1 MAENKYD
8 VIVIGGGPAGY
19 VAAIKAAQVGAK
31 TACIEKDILGG
42 TCLNRGCIPTK
53 NFLKSAEF
61 LYEMEEAA
69 ARGIKLESSAFSVD
83 MPAAVKAKNKVVKKL
98 TGGVG
103 SLLKANK
110 VDVFYGTGIAKSATE
125 VTVGGGK
132 SGDMSLQAGSIIL
145 AGGSKAVKLPI
156 PGVESEK
163 VLTSDEIL
171 DIQEVP
177 SALAIIGGG
186 VIGVEMAMVFA
197 AFGSK
202 VTIVE
207 LEPTILPFMEKEAA
221 DLVLKSLKKKGVDV
235 KTGIKLD
242 KFEETKNGIKL
253 VLGNGETVEADK
265 ALLSIG
271 RQADLS
277 CVEGLGIETER
288 GKIVVT
294 DEMETSVRGVFAP
307 GDVNGRKMLAHAAF
321 KMGEAAA
328 VNAAEYAG
336 VKTGEGVGSSF
347 SAIKVDMRYVPS
359 VVYSVPEVSSVGL
372 SEAEAAKEHDLA
384 IGYFP
389 LAANGRALAA
399 GAPEGFIKVIADS
412 KYGEMLGV
420 HMVGHGAS
428 EIINEAAALM
438 AMEITVHEVAEIIH
452 GHPSVSE
459 AFMEAAADCLG
470 KCIHL
475 PPKK

>member
-1 MAENKYD
+1 MTENKYD

-31 TACIEKDILGG
+31 TACVEKDILGG

-53 NFLKSAEF
+53 NYLKTAEF
-61 LYEMEEAA
+61 LYEMQEASS
-69 ARGIKLESSAFSVD
+69 RGIKLDSTAFSID
-83 MPAAVKAKNKVVKKL
+83 MPAAVKAKDKVVKKL

-103 SLLKANK
+103 TLLKANN
-110 VDVFYGTGIAKSATE
+110 VDVYYGTGIAKLAKE
-125 VTVGGGK
+125 VSVSGGK
-132 SGDMSLQAGSIIL
+132 SGDVLLQAGSIIL

-156 PGVESEK
+156 PGVESK
-163 VLTSDEIL
+163 LVLTSDEIL

-177 SALAIIGGG
+177 AALAIIGGG
-186 VIGVEMAMVFA
+186 VIGVEMAMIFA

-207 LEPTILPFMEKEAA
+207 LEKSILPFVEKDAS
-221 DLVLKSLKKKGVDV
+221 DIILKSLRKKGVDV

-253 VLGNGETVEADK
+253 VLENGETVEANK

-277 CVEGLGIETER
+277 CLEGLNIKTER
-288 GKIVVT
+288 GKIIV
-294 DEMETSVRGVFAP
+294 DDKMETSIKGVFAP
-307 GDVNGRKMLAHAAF
+307 GDMNGRKMLAHAAF
-321 KMGEAAA
+321 KMGETAA
-328 VNAAEYAG
+328 VNAAKYAG
-336 VKTGEGVGSSF
+336 VSSAELKNHTP
-347 SAIKVDMRYVPS
+347 AIADMRFVPS
-359 VVYSVPEVSSVGL
+359 VVYSVPEVASVGM
-372 SEAEAAKEHDLA
+372 SETEAAKEHDIA
-384 IGYFP
+384 IGNFP
-389 LAANGRALAA
+389 LAANGRALAI
-399 GAPEGFIKVIADS
+399 GATEGFVKVIADS
-412 KYGEMLGV
+412 KYGEILGV
-420 HMVGHGAS
+420 HIVGHGAS

-438 AMEITVHEVAEIIH
+438 AMEITVYEVSEIIH
-452 GHPSVSE
+452 GHPAVSE

-475 PPKK
+475 PPRKK

>member
-1 MAENKYD
+1 MAENKFD
-8 VIVIGGGPAGY
+8 VTVIGGGPAGY
-19 VAAIKAAQVGAK
+19 VAAIKAAQLGAR
-31 TACIEKDILGG
+31 TALVEKDVLGG

-61 LYEMEEAA
+61 LYELEEAA
-69 ARGIKLESSAFSVD
+69 KRGIKMDSTAFQVD

-103 SLLKANK
+103 SLLSANNVK
-110 VDVFYGTGIAKSATE
+110 VFKGTGVARSATE
-125 VTVGGGK
+125 VVVDGGEVI
-132 SGDMSLQAGSIIL
+132 STGSVIL

-156 PGVESEK
+156 PGVESEL

-171 DIQEVP
+171 DMQDVP
-177 SALAIIGGG
+177 PRLAIIGGG

-221 DLVLKSLKKKGVDV
+221 DAVLKSLKKKGVDV
-235 KTGIKLD
+235 KTGIGLE
-242 KFEETKNGIKL
+242 KFEEAGGAIRL
-253 VLGNGETVEADK
+253 HLAGGETVEADK

-277 CVEGLGIETER
+277 CVDGLDIKTER
-288 GKIVVT
+288 GKIVVS
-294 DEMETSVRGVFAP
+294 DEMETSVSGIFAP

-328 VNAAEYAG
+328 ANAAAFAG
-336 VKTGEGVGSSF
+336 VAGVEKTEKADLRF
-347 SAIKVDMRYVPS
+347 VPS
-359 VVYSVPEVSSVGL
+359 VVYSIPEVGAVGL
-372 SEAEAAKEHDLA
+372 SEAAAAEEHGIA
-384 IGYFP
+384 VGTFP

-399 GAPEGFIKVIADS
+399 GAPEGFVKVIADS
-412 KYGEMLGV
+412 RYGEILGV
-420 HMVGHGAS
+420 HIVGHGAS
-428 EIINEAAALM
+428 EIINEAASLM
-438 AMEITVHEVAEIIH
+438 AMEITVHEVAEIVH
-452 GHPSVSE
+452 GHPTVSE

-475 PPKK
+475 PPKRK

>member
-31 TACIEKDILGG
+31 TACVEKDILGG

-53 NFLKSAEF
+53 NFLKSADF

-69 ARGIKLESSAFSVD
+69 SRGIKLESDKFTID
-83 MPAAVKAKNKVVKKL
+83 MPAVVKAKDKVVKKL

-103 SLLKANK
+103 TLLKANK
-110 VDVFYGTGIAKSATE
+110 VDVFYGKGIARSAT
-125 VTVGGGK
+125 VIQVSGGK
-132 SGDMSLQAGSIIL
+132 SGDLTLNTGAIIL

-156 PGVESEK
+156 PGVESER

-207 LEPTILPFMEKEAA
+207 LEPAILPFMEKEAS

-235 KTGIKLD
+235 KTGIKLE
-242 KFEETKNGIKL
+242 KFEETESGIKL

-271 RQADLS
+271 RSADLS
-277 CVEGLGIETER
+277 CAEGLNIKTER
-288 GKIVVT
+288 GKIVVN
-294 DEMETSVRGVFAP
+294 DEMETSVKGIFAP
-307 GDVNGRKMLAHAAF
+307 GDVNGLKMLAHAAF

-328 VNAAEYAG
+328 VNAAKYAG
-336 VKTGEGVGSSF
+336 VSSEEVNGH
-347 SAIKVDMRYVPS
+347 APVKADLRYVPA
-359 VVYSVPEVSSVGL
+359 VVYSVPEVASVGL
-372 SEAEAAKEHDLA
+372 SEAAAAEKGPIA
-384 IGYFP
+384 VGNFP

-399 GAPEGFIKVIADS
+399 GAPEGFVKVIIDS
-412 KYGEMLGV
+412 KYGEILGV
-420 HMVGHGAS
+420 HIVGHGAS

-438 AMEITVHEVAEIIH
+438 AMEITAHEVAEIMH
-452 GHPSVSE
+452 GHPTVSE
-459 AFMEAAADCLG
+459 AFMEAAADALG

-475 PPKK
+475 PPKAK

>member
-1 MAENKYD
+1 MAENKYG
-8 VIVIGGGPAGY
+8 VIVVGGGPAGY
-19 VAAIKAAQVGAK
+19 VAAIKAAQIGAK
-31 TACIEKDILGG
+31 TACVEKDVLGG

-61 LYEMEEAA
+61 LYELEEAA
-69 ARGIKLESSAFSVD
+69 SRGISLASTEFSVD
-83 MPAAVKAKNKVVKKL
+83 MPAAVKAKNRVVRKL

-103 SLLKANK
+103 TLLKANK

-125 VTVGGGK
+125 VGVSGGK
-132 SGDMSLQAGSIIL
+132 SGEHTLSAGAIIL

-177 SALAIIGGG
+177 AALAIIGGG

-207 LEPTILPFMEKEAA
+207 LESSILPFMEKEAA

-235 KTGIKLD
+235 KTGIDLD
-242 KFEETKNGIKL
+242 KFEETKTGIKL
-253 VLGNGETVEADK
+253 VLGNGETVTADK

-277 CVEGLGIETER
+277 CVDGLGIETER
-288 GKIVVT
+288 GKIVVN
-294 DEMETSVRGVFAP
+294 DEMETSVKGIFAP

-321 KMGEAAA
+321 KMGETAA
-328 VNAAEYAG
+328 VNAAKHAG
-336 VKTGEGVGSSF
+336 GTGSPS
-347 SAIKVDMRYVPS
+347 IKADMRFVPS
-359 VVYSVPEVSSVGL
+359 VVYSVPEVASVGL
-372 SEAEAAKEHDLA
+372 SEKEAAEQA
-384 IGYFP
+384 SIAVGYFP

-399 GAPEGFIKVIADS
+399 GAPEGFVKVIADAR
-412 KYGEMLGV
+412 YGEMLGV
-420 HMVGHGAS
+420 HIVGHGAS

-438 AMEITVHEVAEIIH
+438 AMEITVHEVAEIVH

-475 PPKK
+475 PPKKN

>member
-8 VIVIGGGPAGY
+8 VTVIGGGPAGY
-19 VAAIKAAQVGAK
+19 VAAIKAAQLGAK
-31 TACIEKDILGG
+31 TALVEKDVLGG

-69 ARGIKLESSAFSVD
+69 KRGIKLDSSAFTMD
-83 MPAAVKAKNKVVKKL
+83 MSAAVKAKNKVVKKL

-110 VDVFYGTGIAKSATE
+110 VEIFKGTGVAASANEVIVNGTE
-125 VTVGGGK
+125 HIKTGAV
-132 SGDMSLQAGSIIL
+132 IL
-145 AGGSKAVKLPI
+145 AGGSKVFRLPI

-207 LEPTILPFMEKEAA
+207 LEKSILPFMEKEAS
-221 DLVLKSLKKKGVDV
+221 DTVLKSLKKKGVDV

-242 KFEETKNGIKL
+242 KFEDTKEGIRL
-253 VLGNGETVEADK
+253 VLGNGEAVDADK

-277 CVEGLGIETER
+277 CIDGLSIQTER
-288 GKIVVT
+288 GKIVV
-294 DEMETSVRGVFAP
+294 DDKMETSVSGIFAP

-321 KMGEAAA
+321 KMGEVAA
-328 VNAAEYAG
+328 VNAALHAG
-336 VKTGEGVGSSF
+336 VNIGAKAEK
-347 SAIKVDMRYVPS
+347 ADMRFVPS
-359 VVYSVPEVSSVGL
+359 VVYSIPEVASVGL

-384 IGYFP
+384 VGTFP

-399 GAPEGFIKVIADS
+399 GAPEGFVKVIADS
-412 KYGEMLGV
+412 RYGEILGV
-420 HMVGHGAS
+420 HIVGHGAS

-438 AMEITVHEVAEIIH
+438 AMEITVHEVSEIIH
-452 GHPSVSE
+452 GHPTVSE

-475 PPKK
+475 PPNMK

>member
-53 NFLKSAEF
+53 NFLKSADF

-69 ARGIKLESSAFSVD
+69 GRGIKMKSTDFSID
-83 MPAAVKAKNKVVKKL
+83 MPAVVKAKNKVVKKL

-110 VDVFYGTGIAKSATE
+110 VDVFYGEGVAKSATE
-125 VTVGGGK
+125 VSVSGGK
-132 SGDMSLQAGSIIL
+132 SGDLSLQTGAIIL

-156 PGVESEK
+156 PGVESTK

-177 SALAIIGGG
+177 GALAIIGGG
-186 VIGVEMAMVFA
+186 VIGIEMAMVFA

-207 LEPTILPFMEKEAA
+207 LEKTILPFMEKEAS
-221 DLVLKSLKKKGVDV
+221 DIILKSLKKKGVDV
-235 KTGIKLD
+235 KTGVKLD
-242 KFEETKNGIKL
+242 KFEETAKGINL
-253 VLGNGETVEADK
+253 ILGNGETVSADK

-277 CVEGLGIETER
+277 CVEGLNVQTER
-288 GKIVVT
+288 GKITVN
-294 DEMETSVRGVFAP
+294 DMMETSVSGIFAP
-307 GDVNGRKMLAHAAF
+307 GDVNGTKMLAHAAF
-321 KMGEAAA
+321 KMGEVAA

-336 VKTGEGVGSSF
+336 VKTGEGKQKADLSF
-347 SAIKVDMRYVPS
+347 VPS
-359 VVYSVPEVSSVGL
+359 VVYSVPEVASVGL
-372 SEAEAAKEHDLA
+372 SEAEAAQAHDLA

-389 LAANGRALAA
+389 LAANGRALAS
-399 GAPEGFIKVIADS
+399 GAPEGYVKVIADS

-420 HMVGHGAS
+420 HIVGHGAS

-475 PPKK
+475 PPKTK

>member
-1 MAENKYD
+1 MAENKFD
-8 VIVIGGGPAGY
+8 VVVIGGGPAGY
-19 VAAIKAAQVGAK
+19 VAAIKAAQIGAK
-31 TACIEKDILGG
+31 TALVEKDVLGG

-69 ARGIKLESSAFSVD
+69 GRGIRLENSSFTMD
-83 MPAAVKAKNKVVKKL
+83 MPAVVKAKNKVVKKL

-103 SLLKANK
+103 ALLKANK
-110 VDVFYGTGIAKSATE
+110 VEVFKGTGVARSATE
-125 VTVGGGK
+125 VIVNGTDVIKTG
-132 SGDMSLQAGSIIL
+132 AVIL

-156 PGVESEK
+156 PGVESEL

-177 SALAIIGGG
+177 ESLAIIGGG
-186 VIGVEMAMVFA
+186 VIGIEMAMVFA

-207 LEPTILPFMEKEAA
+207 LETSILPFMEKEAS
-221 DLVLKSLKKKGVDV
+221 DTVLKSLKKKGVNV

-253 VLGNGETVEADK
+253 VLGNGEVVEADK

-277 CVEGLGIETER
+277 CVEDLNIETER
-288 GKIVVT
+288 GKIVV
-294 DEMETSVRGVFAP
+294 DDKMETSVKGIFAP

-321 KMGEAAA
+321 KMGEVAA
-328 VNAAEYAG
+328 VNAAAYAG
-336 VKTGEGVGSSF
+336 VKNSEAPAT
-347 SAIKVDMRYVPS
+347 ADMRFVPS
-359 VVYSVPEVSSVGL
+359 VVYSIPEVASVGL
-372 SEAEAAKEHDLA
+372 SEAEAAKEHELA

-399 GAPEGFIKVIADS
+399 GAPEGFVKIIADS

-420 HMVGHGAS
+420 HIVGHGAS

-438 AMEITVHEVAEIIH
+438 AMEITVHEVSEIIH

-470 KCIHL
+470 RCIHL
-475 PPKK
+475 PPKTK

>member
-8 VIVIGGGPAGY
+8 IIVIGGGPAGY

-69 ARGIKLESSAFSVD
+69 ARGIKLESSAFKVD

-103 SLLKANK
+103 TLLKANK

-125 VTVGGGK
+125 VSVSGGS
-132 SGDMSLQAGSIIL
+132 SGDLSLQAGSIIL

-177 SALAIIGGG
+177 AALAIIGGG

-221 DLVLKSLKKKGVDV
+221 DLVLKSLKKKGVVV

-242 KFEETKNGIKL
+242 KFEDTKAGIKL

-277 CVEGLGIETER
+277 CVEGLNIKTER

-294 DEMETSVRGVFAP
+294 DEMETSVKGIFAP

-328 VNAAEYAG
+328 VNAAKYAG
-336 VKTGEGVGSSF
+336 VN
-347 SAIKVDMRYVPS
+347 SAEVSTHAPVKADMRYVPS

-372 SEAEAAKEHDLA
+372 SEKDAAAQTEIA
-384 IGYFP
+384 VGNFP

-399 GAPEGFIKVIADS
+399 GAPEGFIKVIIDA
-412 KYGEMLGV
+412 KYGEILGV
-420 HMVGHGAS
+420 HMVGHGVS
-428 EIINEAAALM
+428 EIINEAASLM
-438 AMEITVHEVAEIIH
+438 AMEITAHELAEIIH

-459 AFMEAAADCLG
+459 ALMEAAADALG

-475 PPKK
+475 PPKKK

>member
-1 MAENKYD
+1 MADNKYD

-31 TACIEKDILGG
+31 TACIEKDVLGG

-53 NFLKSAEF
+53 NFLKSADF
-61 LYEMEEAA
+61 LYEMEEMA
-69 ARGIKLESSAFSVD
+69 ARGIKLNSTDFSVD
-83 MPAAVKAKNKVVKKL
+83 MPQVVKAKNKVVKKL

-103 SLLKANK
+103 TLLKANK
-110 VDVFYGTGIAKSATE
+110 VDVFYGTGVAKSATE
-125 VTVGGGK
+125 VSVSGGK
-132 SGDMSLQAGSIIL
+132 SGDMNLQAGSIIL
-145 AGGSKAVKLPI
+145 CGGSKAVKLPI

-171 DIQEVP
+171 DMQDVP
-177 SALAIIGGG
+177 GALAIIGGG

-202 VTIVE
+202 VTVVE

-221 DLVLKSLKKKGVDV
+221 DIILKSLKKKGVDV
-235 KTGIKLD
+235 KTGVKLD
-242 KFEETKNGIKL
+242 KFEETSRGINL
-253 VLGNGETVEADK
+253 VLGNGEVVEADK

-271 RQADLS
+271 RSADLS
-277 CVEGLGIETER
+277 CVDGLGIETER
-288 GKIVVT
+288 GKIVVN
-294 DEMETSVRGVFAP
+294 DEMETSVKGVFAP

-328 VNAAEYAG
+328 VNAANYAG
-336 VKTGEGVGSSF
+336 VNTGEGKQK
-347 SAIKVDMRYVPS
+347 ADLRYVPA
-359 VVYSVPEVSSVGL
+359 VVYSVPEVASVGL
-372 SEAEAAKEHDLA
+372 SEAQAAEEHGIA
-384 IGYFP
+384 TGYFP
-389 LAANGRALAA
+389 LAANGRALAS
-399 GAPEGFIKVIADS
+399 GAPEGYVKVIADS
-412 KYGEMLGV
+412 KYGEILGV
-420 HMVGHGAS
+420 HIVGYGAS
-428 EIINEAAALM
+428 EIINEAASLM

>member
-1 MAENKYD
+1 MAEKYD

-31 TACIEKDILGG
+31 TACIEKDVLGG

-53 NFLKSAEF
+53 TYLHSAEF
-61 LYEMEEAA
+61 LYELQEAA
-69 ARGIKLESSAFSVD
+69 SRGIKLASTDFSMD
-83 MPAAVKAKNKVVKKL
+83 MPAAVKEKNKVVKKL

-103 SLLKANK
+103 SLLKANN
-110 VDVFYGTGIAKSATE
+110 VDVYYGTGVAKSATQ
-125 VTVGGGK
+125 VAVSGGS
-132 SGDMSLQAGSIIL
+132 SGSLTLQTGAVIL

-156 PGVESEK
+156 PGVESSR
-163 VLTSDEIL
+163 VVTSDEIL
-171 DIQEVP
+171 DLQEVP
-177 SALAIIGGG
+177 KALAIIGGG
-186 VIGVEMAMVFA
+186 VIGVEMAMIFA

-207 LEPTILPFMEKEAA
+207 LEPSILPFMEKDASQ
-221 DLVLKSLKKKGVDV
+221 LILKSLKKKRVEV

-242 KFEETKNGIKL
+242 KFEEKGSGISL
-253 VLGNGETVEADK
+253 FLGNGERVDADL

-277 CVEGLGIETER
+277 CVDGLNIKTER
-288 GKIVVT
+288 GKIVVN
-294 DEMETSVRGVFAP
+294 DQMETSVSGIFAP

-328 VNAAEYAG
+328 VNAAKFAG
-336 VKTGEGVGSSF
+336 VKSDEVAKHAPV
-347 SAIKVDMRYVPS
+347 SADLKYVPA
-359 VVYSVPEVSSVGL
+359 VVYSVPELGSVGL
-372 SEAEAAKEHDLA
+372 SEAQAAEKGA
-384 IGYFP
+384 IAVGTFP
-389 LAANGRALAA
+389 LAVNGRALAV
-399 GAPEGFIKVIADS
+399 GAAEGFVKVIADA
-412 KYGEMLGV
+412 KYGEILGV
-420 HMVGHGAS
+420 HIVGHGAS

-438 AMEITVHEVAEIIH
+438 AMEITVHEVAEIMH
-452 GHPSVSE
+452 GHPTVSE
-459 AFMEAAADCLG
+459 ALMEAAADALG

>member
-1 MAENKYD
+1 MADNKYD

-31 TACIEKDILGG
+31 TACVEKDILGG

-61 LYEMEEAA
+61 LYEMEEAS
-69 ARGIKLESSAFSVD
+69 ARGIKLNSTEFSVD

-103 SLLKANK
+103 TLLKANN

-125 VTVGGGK
+125 VIVSGGK
-132 SGDMSLQAGSIIL
+132 SGDVALAAGSIIL

-177 SALAIIGGG
+177 EALAIIGGG

-221 DLVLKSLKKKGVDV
+221 DLILKSLKKKGVDV
-235 KTGIKLD
+235 KTGIGLD
-242 KFEETKNGIKL
+242 KFEDTKTGIKL
-253 VLGNGETVEADK
+253 VLGNGESVNADK

-277 CVEGLGIETER
+277 CVEGMNISTER
-288 GKIVVT
+288 GKVVVN
-294 DEMETSVRGVFAP
+294 DEMETSVKGVFAP

-328 VNAAEYAG
+328 VNAAKHAG
-336 VKTGEGVGSSF
+336 VSSIEVNEH
-347 SAIKVDMRYVPS
+347 APVKADMRYVPA
-359 VVYSVPEVSSVGL
+359 VVYSVPEVASVGL
-372 SEAEAAKEHDLA
+372 SEKEAADKSA
-384 IGYFP
+384 IATGYFP

-399 GAPEGFIKVIADS
+399 GATEGFVKVIADAR
-412 KYGEMLGV
+412 YGEILGV
-420 HMVGHGAS
+420 HIVGHGAS

-438 AMEITVHEVAEIIH
+438 AMEITVHEVAEIVH

-475 PPKK
+475 PPKVK